1 MVPVQLS
8 TVLELA
14 HLNSIKLDETSLDL
28 SKFAQNKV
36 WVRYDKVWFY
46 VQFHAECTI
55 AVAKSIQFH
64 VEANPP

>member
-14 HLNSIKLDETSLDL
+14 HLNSIKLALTFLNL
-28 SKFAQNKV
+28 PKTK
-36 WVRYDKVWFY
+36 YGCDKVWFY